1 MILHPLRVKGLIRLE
16 PKKPLHPKIQATF
29 PGFFCILLPLTL
41 YIFLNMTKIY
51 KFKGDISSDT
61 LKELEK
67 HRNISLDTEG
77 SGLQIPHRDRLSLI
91 QLSSGNN
98 DAYIIQ
104 PSQQYQ
110 CPNIVKILENE
121 KITKIG
127 HYLRYDVLN
136 LQYFL
141 KCQVKNIWD
150 SKICSKLVR
159 TYSQNH
165 GLKDLVFEFCEGK
178 KLNKQYGSSDWNK
191 SLDEMTDAMLQYAA
205 GDVIYL
211 HKIKYALHK
220 MLVREN
226 RLELFESCMKF
237 LPSRIKLDEKL
248 FTEDIFAH

>member
-1 MILHPLRVKGLIRLE
+1 
-16 PKKPLHPKIQATF
+16 
-29 PGFFCILLPLTL
+29 
-41 YIFLNMTKIY
+41 MTKIY
-51 KFKGDISSDT
+51 KFKGDISSDA

-67 HRNISLDTEG
+67 HSNISLDTEG

-110 CPNIVKILENE
+110 CPNIIKILENE

-150 SKICSKLVR
+150 SKVCSKLVR

-211 HKIKYALHK
+211 HKIKDALHK

-226 RLELFESCMKF
+226 RLELFENCMKF